1 MDIVKAD
8 GRRVAFRKSKI
19 IGSIVRAG
27 GSKEFARDIA
37 GKVSGKIHGGETTK
51 RVLDLT
57 LRNLKQDRA
66 VAARY
71 NLKQAIMGLGP
82 AGFAFEEYISQVLQA
97 RGYETV
103 TGAHIRGKNIL
114 QEIDV
119 VARKMNRTSMIEAKY
134 HNQRGSRTNT
144 KVAMY
149 THARFLDV
157 SSNAKNSFADAW
169 LVTNTSVTHSARDY
183 SRGVRLRI
191 VSWDY
196 ASKGAS
202 LREMI
207 EAEKLYPITIFT
219 CVSKKVREKLF
230 RAKVVLAKDLVD
242 KDVDEIHQKTGVSK
256 RDIENVLNE
265 ITGICAV

>member
-1 MDIVKAD
+1 MDIIKAD
-8 GRRVAFRKSKI
+8 GRRVVFRKSKI
-19 IGSIVRAG
+19 ASSIVRAG
-27 GSKEFARDIA
+27 GSKKLAQAIA
-37 GKVSGKIHGGETTK
+37 SRVSRKIHNGETTK

-57 LRNLKQDRA
+57 LRNLKNDKP

-71 NLKQAIMGLGP
+71 NLKHAIMELGP
-82 AGFAFEEYISQVLQA
+82 AGFTFEEYISQVLQA
-97 RGYETV
+97 YGYETV
-103 TGAHIRGKNIL
+103 TGAHIRGKVIL

-119 VARKMNRTSMIEAKY
+119 IARKMNKTSMIEAKY

-157 SSNAKNSFADAW
+157 SSNAKNSFTDAW
-169 LVTNTSVTHSARDY
+169 LVTNTAVTHSARDY
-183 SRGVRLRI
+183 SRGAKLRI

-230 RAKVVLAKDLVD
+230 RAKVVLAKDLVE
-242 KDVDEIHQKTGVSK
+242 KDVDEIHHKTGVSK
-256 RDIENVLNE
+256 RDIESVLNE
-265 ITGICAV
+265 IKGICKI